1 MGTVF
6 RITVLDADARVAEVD
21 RAFEWLRW
29 VEQTF
34 SVFLHDSE
42 ITRIG
47 DGRLRTVDASKAVQ
61 DVLSDCEALSE
72 TTGKRF
78 SIRSQQESRPGLD
91 PSGYVKGWS
100 VDRAASALI
109 AAGVMRFTIDAG
121 GDILCV
127 GTAPSGSGWRVGLRL
142 PSTPD
147 AMGAVLTIAMGA
159 VATSGTYFRG
169 DHIWGDRRRDGEIV
183 SATVVGPS
191 LGIADSLAT
200 AIFADQAESL
210 AWMSAFPDYGVALM
224 TNDGRLRWTEQLDGS
239 IELLTER

>member
-6 RITVLDADARVAEVD
+6 TITVLGADAHVAEVD

-34 SVFLHDSE
+34 FVFDPDSE
-42 ITRIG
+42 ITRMS
-47 DGRLRTVDASKAVQ
+47 DGRLQIEDASKAVR
-61 DVLSDCEALSE
+61 DVLADCDALSE
-72 TTGKRF
+72 ATGKTF
-78 SIRSQQESRPGLD
+78 SIRPQQESRPRLD

-100 VDRAASALI
+100 VDRAASALS

-127 GTAPSGSGWRVGLRL
+127 GTAPSGTRWRVGIRL

-147 AMGAVLTIAMGA
+147 AMGAVLTIAEGA

-169 DHIWGDRRRDGEIV
+169 DHIWRDGTCDDETV

-191 LGIADSLAT
+191 LGIADSLAK

-224 TNDGRLRWTEQLDGS
+224 NDDGRLRWTEQLDGS
-239 IELLTER
+239 IELHTER